1 MELSSSSSAVI
12 YSLLLL
18 HLDPYVSV
26 SKPEIIMD
34 SNFMDAA
41 KEEKARKEKLQCRH
55 YFMLNEL
62 QNMSRDLKGYVSI
75 FRNAPF
81 NATLG
86 HPPVGTP
93 SVYCTWDK
101 REACLKFKILP
112 QIKNPASEDT
122 FSPLFIKFNIEQDL
136 ELRIEEETKRMDQR
150 LILELDQR
158 VSEQQVTLERAGVAG
173 FYVTNNQQEVRL
185 QMHMLDMIVRL
196 SKVELPDL

>member
-1 MELSSSSSAVI
+1 
-12 YSLLLL
+12 
-18 HLDPYVSV
+18 
-26 SKPEIIMD
+26 MD

-86 HPPVGTP
+86 HPP
-93 SVYCTWDK
+93 
-101 REACLKFKILP
+101 
-112 QIKNPASEDT
+112 
-122 FSPLFIKFNIEQDL
+122 DL